1 MFFNWRRQNDVFIK
15 KGVFILAFLF
25 LCVSCATTRTLFFD
39 GSGAGEV
46 RKDIGRIEGVELSI
60 KNSSLFIEGYSENL
74 ERGIEREGDLIEE
87 LKRLLCIIRERGNLS
102 AEETD

>member
-15 KGVFILAFLF
+15 KGVFVLAFLF

-60 KNSSLFIEGYSENL
+60 KKDGFYMLLFLFCCLGMCFIL
-74 ERGIEREGDLIEE
+74 A
-87 LKRLLCIIRERGNLS
+87 LS
-102 AEETD
+102 FL